1 MRSHQNASE
10 KTEAPGPITRRRLMT
25 LGAAGVAGAVVG
37 TGASAKQA
45 RGAARRLGGIHIDVV
60 TNQVYPPPPTDGF
73 IHTFDLTLWGP
84 DNALT
89 GMGCGYTDGTA
100 VQNAVGTGLVGCVF
114 GGYAKVEGD
123 VVRGTMVM
131 MYSGMPDEKLGIPF
145 KMEANLSTG
154 FCRFTDMNMGMGS
167 EIVVEGTGTVAR
179 I

>member
-1 MRSHQNASE
+1 MSTQDRQVKGEAS
-10 KTEAPGPITRRRLMT
+10 GPISRRRLMT

-37 TGASAKQA
+37 AGTSSKPA
-45 RGAARRLGGIHIDVV
+45 RGATRRVGGIHIDCI

-89 GMGCGYTDGTA
+89 GMGCGYTDGTQ
-100 VQNAVGTGLVGCVF
+100 VQNAVVTGLVGCVF
-114 GGYAKVEGD
+114 GGYAKVED
-123 VVRGTMVM
+123 EVVRGTMVM
-131 MYSGMPDEKLGIPF
+131 LYSGMPDEKLGIPF

-167 EIVVEGTGTVAR
+167 EIVVEGTGTVVR